1 MRAIPVLCGG
11 PCQPPFF
18 SGSRF
23 LHCSE
28 LEGGKRGP
36 DSAMNAGTVFHIEF
50 AQRVSRLSVQS
61 GPDRPDR
68 RYPLCE
74 ASIGLTLLQGLGA
87 D

>member
-50 AQRVSRLSVQS
+50 A
-61 GPDRPDR
+61 
-68 RYPLCE
+68 
-74 ASIGLTLLQGLGA
+74 
-87 D
+87 